1 MPAESTEL
9 AAASRHAVS
18 ENPFYLH
25 AVAAFAREQPMVA
38 QQDIYGSNGVKLV
51 SKGSQVSQQQFARL
65 AQHRLTVP
73 LDKALASEHT
83 LDAASLAMAASKILD
98 NDNVYCRL
106 TNRSGD
112 PLAIKQ
118 ALAALKLPP
127 PLWQRLT
134 VMLAQR
140 PAMFEHSLR
149 TAMIA
154 YALAQR
160 LQLPA
165 GERDVLLAAALCHD
179 VGEMHTD
186 PLLLAS
192 EHDITPEE
200 RRYIH
205 VHPLTSY
212 VLLHGIPGFPPAACQ
227 AVLHHH
233 ERLDGSGYPHGVR
246 SDKIPPLAKLVAVA
260 DVAETVIRR
269 FDLPRLDMLARLHHG
284 RFDQA
289 AVDVLRDLI
298 RFAPQDGLA
307 APPPQGAA
315 AQLNRLADV
324 LQAWFTLREVFERQV
339 APAAPE
345 ASPLAFLFERMQAI
359 RLLVLQTGIDPD
371 HIDDILALSHE
382 DPAILLELHAML
394 EEMEWL
400 QLDLANEIDR
410 RAPQLA
416 GLATDALSGLVLHL
430 RPASTLGIPPE
441 LLGIAPDE
449 DAEAEAAPPRR

>member
-9 AAASRHAVS
+9 ATASQAVIS
-18 ENPFYLH
+18 ETPFYLQ

-38 QQDIYGSNGVKLV
+38 QQDIFGSNGIKLV
-51 SKGSQVSQQQFARL
+51 AKGSQVSQQQFARL

-73 LDKALASEHT
+73 LDRALSSERT
-83 LDAASLAMAASKILD
+83 LDAASLAIAASKILD
-98 NDNVYCRL
+98 NDKLYCRL
-106 TNRSGD
+106 AKRSGD
-112 PLAIKQ
+112 LMAIKQ
-118 ALAALKLPP
+118 GLAGLKLPQP
-127 PLWQRLT
+127 IWLRLT
-134 VMLAQR
+134 VMRAQR

-149 TAMIA
+149 TAIIA
-154 YALAQR
+154 YALAQC
-160 LQLPA
+160 LKLPA
-165 GERDVLLAAALCHD
+165 GERAILLAAALCHD

-186 PLLLAS
+186 PMLLAS

-246 SDKIPPLAKLVAVA
+246 NDKIPPLAKLVAVA

-269 FDLPRLDMLARLHHG
+269 FNLPRLDMLARLHHG

-289 AVDVLRDLI
+289 AVDALRDLI
-298 RFAPQDGLA
+298 RFNTQDDQAQL
-307 APPPQGAA
+307 PSQGAA
-315 AQLNRLADV
+315 QQLNRLADL
-324 LQAWFTLREVFERQV
+324 LQAWFTLRDVFERQV

-345 ASPLAFLFERMQAI
+345 ASPLAFLFERMLAI

-371 HIDDILALSHE
+371 HIDDILALSRD
-382 DPAILLELHAML
+382 DPAILLELHTML
-394 EEMEWL
+394 EEMDWL

-416 GLATDALSGLVLHL
+416 GLASDALSGLVLHL
-430 RPASTLGIPPE
+430 RPTASLSIPPE
-441 LLGIAPDE
+441 LLGIAPDA